1 LYNIDKRS
9 LKKSFGFGGLELA
22 GFLQYFLPRRH
33 VMQSYKEVIHAA
45 FPYLVLAP
53 FLFYVPFFL
62 MSFFS

>member
-1 LYNIDKRS
+1 
-9 LKKSFGFGGLELA
+9 
-22 GFLQYFLPRRH
+22 
-33 VMQSYKEVIHAA
+33 MQSYNEVIHAA

>member
-1 LYNIDKRS
+1 L
-9 LKKSFGFGGLELA
+9 GLA
-22 GFLQYFLPRRH
+22 GVLQQFKSRRRI
-33 VMQSYKEVIHAA
+33 MQSYKEVIHAA